1 MNETNHL
8 ESCLSWMNEGEKTEF
23 FMCIGEMHLS
33 LITDYEFDLTKYR
46 STVKALHF
54 LYMKE
59 IEDEF

>member
-1 MNETNHL
+1 
-8 ESCLSWMNEGEKTEF
+8 MNEGEKTEF

-46 STVKALHF
+46 STIKALHF